1 MAFVHGKS
9 SVFKLDNASGSLT
22 DISAFVNNV
31 DFPETADVAETSVLG
46 ASNKTYIVGLKD
58 ATISLGG
65 LFDATVDAILGA
77 VVGQTATLSYEY
89 SPEGTGSGKVK
100 YTGEAILTNYALSS
114 PVGDVPL
121 TLVTIKNAPPPTV
134 ELAELSLAVPCTPVA
149 V

>member
-58 ATISLGG
+58 ATISLSG
-65 LFDATVDAILGA
+65 LFDATADAIFGA
-77 VVGQTATLSYEY
+77 VVGQTATLSFEY
-89 SPEGTGSGKVK
+89 SPEGTASGKIK
-100 YTGEAILTNYALSS
+100 YTGECILTNYAMSS
-114 PVGDVPL
+114 PVGDVVAYSADL
-121 TLVTIKNAPPPTV
+121 QVSDAVTRGTH
-134 ELAELSLAVPCTPVA
+134 
-149 V
+149 

>member
-58 ATISLGG
+58 ATISISG
-65 LFDATVDAILGA
+65 LFDASVDAILGA

-89 SPEGTGSGKVK
+89 SPEGTASGKVK

-114 PVGDVPL
+114 PVGDVVAYSADL
-121 TLVTIKNAPPPTV
+121 QCSGAVTRGTH
-134 ELAELSLAVPCTPVA
+134 
-149 V
+149 

>member
-1 MAFVHGKS
+1 MAFVHGKN

-58 ATISLGG
+58 ATISLSG

-89 SPEGTGSGKVK
+89 SPEGTASGKVK

-114 PVGDVPL
+114 PVGDVVAYSADL
-121 TLVTIKNAPPPTV
+121 QCSGAVTRGTH
-134 ELAELSLAVPCTPVA
+134 
-149 V
+149 